1 MVLYVFFF
9 FYLIPD
15 ALNPSA
21 KIRPPSRSFEG
32 HERENRMFGRNMGML
47 EG

>member
-1 MVLYVFFF
+1 MVLY

-21 KIRPPSRSFEG
+21 KIRPLSRSFEG